1 MFRVFFWIWRSKW
14 HLGFRYFTL
23 FSCTGCFSQRIMTL
37 LGFTVLS
44 VAIKFSWLVFEI
56 TVFFISWE
64 SSVFALCSSQVCFL
78 SDTKEASYEIK
89 LCVNYHFPMWQQ
101 STGRMSLLLLI
112 KSSSVILVLYSL
124 VALGMRLNVI
134 KHGLV
139 KARMGLLMENHL
151 LRVLS
156 LLRTQMQILLE
167 VIFFLVIPLKQWL
180 WQVSV
185 WGRPSFRKEIVCRLD
200 VLLR

>member
-1 MFRVFFWIWRSKW
+1 M
-14 HLGFRYFTL
+14 
-23 FSCTGCFSQRIMTL
+23 
-37 LGFTVLS
+37 VLS
-44 VAIKFSWLVFEI
+44 VAIGFLGLSLKLL
-56 TVFFISWE
+56 FISWD
-64 SSVFALCSSQVCFL
+64 SSVFAVCSSQVCFL
-78 SDTKEASYEIK
+78 SDTKEASYKIK

-112 KSSSVILVLYSL
+112 KSSSVILVLCSL
-124 VALGMRLNVI
+124 VALSTRLKAI

-139 KARMGLLMENHL
+139 KARMGWLMENHP

-156 LLRTQMQILLE
+156 LLRTQMLILLE
-167 VIFFLVIPLKQWL
+167 VIFFLVIPLKQRL